1 MDMQS
6 KAKKLIEMIQTAPVE
21 WKPLGEVLVRTKGTK
36 ITAGQMKEMH
46 KDNAPLKIFAGG
58 KTFALVDFD
67 DVPDKDIHREPSI
80 IVKSRGIIEFEYYDK
95 PFSHKNEMWSYH
107 SVNKHIYIKYVY
119 YFLKTQ
125 ENYFRNIGS
134 KMQMPQIATPD
145 TDNYKIPIPSLE
157 TQQKIVKILDKFT
170 ELEATLEATLE
181 AELALRKRQYRY
193 YRDLLLDFDNQ
204 IGGGIADGYQCRLKN
219 VVWKPLGEVAEY
231 SKNRICSDKLNEH
244 NYVGVDN
251 LLQNREGKKLSGY
264 VPSEGK
270 MTEYIVN
277 DILIGNIR
285 PYLKK
290 IWQAD
295 CTGGTNGD
303 VLVIRV
309 TDEKVN
315 PKYLYQVLADDKFFA
330 FNMKHAKGAKMP
342 RGSKAAIMQYKI
354 PIPPLPEQE
363 KIVAILGK
371 FDTLTHSVSEGLPH
385 EIALRRKQYEY
396 YREQLLAFPKAA

>member
-204 IGGGIADGYQCRLKN
+204 IGGGIADGYQCRLKD
-219 VVWKPLGEVAEY
+219 VVWKTLGEVAEY